1 MRFRAARVS
10 VMLVVL
16 GLTAALLT
24 APSGASTR
32 EATREATRTVQGVTK
47 KAIEIV
53 VIVPDLDA
61 LRAKGISVS
70 DQTTADLVDQEWQ
83 GFVDAFGPI
92 NGREIVLKTV
102 GWDPIDATSFDKA
115 CTAATQDNK
124 PFVVLNGTGFQMSSV
139 GCITVDNDT
148 PFISGD
154 MAYGE
159 LLKAS
164 GKNLLTLGL
173 PSEVAATGAVELI
186 VENETVPKTAK
197 IGIISNNIPEVK
209 AAGDTLESEL
219 TKNGFDVVS
228 KVEVNGLAAD
238 LGLLNRE
245 TAAAATTFQAV
256 GVDTVFNT
264 QSFTQ
269 TGSFFSEVKKN
280 NLGFKVFA
288 IDGQA
293 NTCTPVSVMRGPS
306 SGAGT
311 TCITAWDARVA
322 TTGDSIKPDSAFE
335 AKCREQFDGT
345 RPLPSL
351 PGGGNGIFETGGVK
365 YQQELVSS
373 ECTIVNLLLPAIK
386 KAGKNVT
393 WEKVY
398 KNLLATKSGP
408 AAFLSEGKGSFGKNK
423 LYYANPVMH
432 YTLLVA
438 PTTKTADANGLYG
451 GCGTPAP
458 CWVSQEV
465 NGQEWFPISGKPK
478 L

>member
-1 MRFRAARVS
+1 M
-10 VMLVVL
+10 VL

-24 APSGASTR
+24 APSGASTS
-32 EATREATRTVQGVTK
+32 AAGRTVQGVTK

-53 VIVPDLDA
+53 VIVPDLDS

-70 DQTTADLVDQEWQ
+70 DQTTADLVDQEWR
-83 GFVDAFGPI
+83 GYVDAFGPI
-92 NGREIVLKTV
+92 NGRKIVLKTV

-115 CTAATQDNK
+115 CVEATQDNH

-139 GCITVDNDT
+139 SCISVDNDT

-154 MAYGE
+154 MAYGA
-159 LLKAS
+159 LLEAS

-186 VENETVPKTAK
+186 VENDAIPQTAK

-219 TKNGFDVVS
+219 EKNGFDVVS

-245 TAAAATTFQAV
+245 TAAAATTFQAA

-335 AKCREQFDGT
+335 AKCREQFDGA

-351 PGGGNGIFETGGVK
+351 PGGGNGVFETDGVK
-365 YQQELVSS
+365 YQQDLVAN
-373 ECTIVNLLLPAIK
+373 ECTIVNLLLPAIE

-398 KNLLATKSGP
+398 KNLLATKKGP
-408 AAFLSEGKGSFGKNK
+408 AAFLSEGEGGFGKNK
-423 LYYANPVMH
+423 LYFANSLMH
-432 YTLLVA
+432 FTVLVA
-438 PTTKTADANGLYG
+438 PTAKTPDANGLYD
-451 GCGTPAP
+451 GCGIPAP